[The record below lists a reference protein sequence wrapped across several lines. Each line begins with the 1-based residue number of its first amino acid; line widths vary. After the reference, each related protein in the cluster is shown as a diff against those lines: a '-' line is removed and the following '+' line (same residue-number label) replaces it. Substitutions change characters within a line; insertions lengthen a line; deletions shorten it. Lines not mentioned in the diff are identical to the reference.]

1 MRKKRSRPQ
10 APLSFEYVAK
20 PVDGSPDQTLTMTN
34 HTETAVRP
42 TLAFIPHNM
51 YGMPMPKV
59 EVRTV
64 LGTHLGAAL
73 LPGHATVQDIL
84 RFDGPGAQDVRAVQI
99 AVTDIEELEHP
110 PLDAG
115 LRAVMV
121 DLDQKATLDPED
133 FWGVGVAN
141 GNPFGVQVRVA
152 LVAFEDRVG
161 DQPQQVEDVVTLEGD
176 IEVASESHEVIWLPE
191 NVRGMFHHVAWCL
204 VPQTLV

>member
-1 MRKKRSRPQ
+1 VRNKRSRSP

-20 PVDGSPDQTLTMTN
+20 PGDGSPDQTLTMIN
-34 HTETAVRP
+34 NTESAIRP
-42 TLAFIPHNM
+42 TLAFTAHNM
-51 YGMPMPKV
+51 YGSVLPDV

-73 LPGHATVQDIL
+73 LPGHGTVEDIL
-84 RFDGPGAQDVRAVQI
+84 RFDGPGARDVRGVQI
-99 AVTDIEELEHP
+99 SFTDVEEVEHP
-110 PLDAG
+110 PVDAG

-121 DLDQKATLDPED
+121 DLDQKATMDPED

-161 DQPQQVEDVVTLEGD
+161 DHPRQVEDVVTLEGD
-176 IEVASESHEVIWLPE
+176 VDLASESHEVIWLPE
-191 NVRGMFHHVAWCL
+191 NVRGLFHHVSWCL

>member
-20 PVDGSPDQTLTMTN
+20 SVDGSPDQQLTMTN
-34 HTETAVRP
+34 HTEAAVRP
-42 TLAFIPHNM
+42 TLAFVPYNM
-51 YGMPMPKV
+51 YGSALPDV

-73 LPGHATVQDIL
+73 LPGHAAVEDIL
-84 RFDGPGAQDVRAVQI
+84 RFDGPGARDVRAVQI
-99 AVTDIEELEHP
+99 AIVDVEEVEHP
-110 PLDAG
+110 PVDAG

-121 DLDQKATLDPED
+121 DLDQKATIEPED

-161 DQPQQVEDVVTLEGD
+161 DHPRQVEDVVTLEGD
-176 IEVASESHEVIWLPE
+176 VDLASASHEVIWLPD
-191 NVRGMFHHVAWCL
+191 NVRGLFHHVAWCL
-204 VPQTLV
+204 VPQTLT

>member
-1 MRKKRSRPQ
+1 MTFQ
-10 APLSFEYVAK
+10 YIAK

-34 HTETAVRP
+34 HTEAAVRP
-42 TLAFIPHNM
+42 TLAFTPYNM
-51 YGMPMPKV
+51 YGTPLPDV

-73 LPGHATVQDIL
+73 LPGHATVEDIL
-84 RFDGPGAQDVRAVQI
+84 RFDGPGARDVRAVQI
-99 AVTDIEELEHP
+99 TIVDAEEIDHP
-110 PLDAG
+110 ALDEA

-121 DLDQKATLDPED
+121 DLDQKATLEPED

-141 GNPFGVQVRVA
+141 ANPFGVQVRVA

-161 DQPQQVEDVVTLEGD
+161 DHPQQVEDVVTLEGD
-176 IEVASESHEVIWLPE
+176 VEVASQSHEVIWLPD
-191 NVRGMFHHVAWCL
+191 NTRGLFHHVAWCL